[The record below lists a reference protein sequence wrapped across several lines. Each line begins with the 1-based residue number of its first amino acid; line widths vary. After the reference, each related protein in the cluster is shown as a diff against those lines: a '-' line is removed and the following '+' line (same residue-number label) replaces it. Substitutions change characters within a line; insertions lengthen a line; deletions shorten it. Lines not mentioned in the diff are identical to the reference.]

1 MDTAKSKLIVRRRR
15 LRRDGFSLA
24 ESLLAITLT
33 SIAGSGI
40 LLGLAGS
47 AQTTRNVMDRAMAT
61 GMAAQLIDE
70 VVGGRY
76 AAPGVGAYQVGLGPN
91 TWEKQG
97 AGRER
102 YDDVD
107 DFEGVV
113 AQPAKDEYG
122 IMLGLGN
129 DAGGQRHPN
138 FRLPSSYFSGWRQEV
153 NVYYVSEA
161 NPSVRLTGSSTSNLR
176 AVEVRIYR
184 DDGTQGREL
193 LDTVRRVVAY
203 VPAPN

>member
-1 MDTAKSKLIVRRRR
+1 MVTAKISLLAPRQR
-15 LRRDGFSLA
+15 LRRRGFSLA

-33 SIAGSGI
+33 SIAGGAI
-40 LLGLAGS
+40 LLGLGS
-47 AQTTRNVMDRAMAT
+47 TAQTTRNVMDRTMAT
-61 GMAAQLIDE
+61 GIAAQLMDE
-70 VVGGRY
+70 ILGGRY
-76 AAPGVGAYQVGLGPN
+76 AAVGAGAYQVGLGPN
-91 TWEKQG
+91 TYETQG
-97 AGRER
+97 VGRER
-102 YDDVD
+102 FDDVD

-113 AQPAKDEYG
+113 AQPVKDEYG
-122 IMLGLGN
+122 VALGLGN
-129 DAGGQRHPN
+129 ETGGQRHPN
-138 FRLPSSYFSGWRQEV
+138 FRLPSNYFSGWREEV

-184 DDGTQGREL
+184 DDGNQGREL